1 MYRILKEVQVAS
13 EVVQVYMLDG
23 LGELLIFDDLS
34 HALDTV
40 NLLNI
45 NSDNNYLL
53 NTEAFIIHVALA
65 VCPGESLGDRL
76 GELV

>member
-34 HALDTV
+34 HALDMV

-45 NSDNNYLL
+45 NSDNNTNYKVVKP
-53 NTEAFIIHVALA
+53 T
-65 VCPGESLGDRL
+65 
-76 GELV
+76 

>member
-34 HALDTV
+34 HALDMV

-45 NSDNNYLL
+45 NSDNNTNYKVV
-53 NTEAFIIHVALA
+53 N
-65 VCPGESLGDRL
+65 PN
-76 GELV
+76 

>member
-1 MYRILKEVQVAS
+1 MYRILKEVQGAS

-34 HALDTV
+34 HALDMV

-45 NSDNNYLL
+45 NSDNNTNYKVV
-53 NTEAFIIHVALA
+53 N
-65 VCPGESLGDRL
+65 PN
-76 GELV
+76 

>member
-45 NSDNNYLL
+45 NSDNNTNYKVVKP
-53 NTEAFIIHVALA
+53 N
-65 VCPGESLGDRL
+65 
-76 GELV
+76 

>member
-1 MYRILKEVQVAS
+1 MYRILKEVQVGS

-34 HALDTV
+34 HALDMV

-45 NSDNNYLL
+45 NSDNNTNYKVVKP
-53 NTEAFIIHVALA
+53 N
-65 VCPGESLGDRL
+65 
-76 GELV
+76 

>member
-1 MYRILKEVQVAS
+1 MYRILKEVQVGS

-34 HALDTV
+34 HALDMV

-45 NSDNNYLL
+45 NSDNNTNYKVVKP
-53 NTEAFIIHVALA
+53 T
-65 VCPGESLGDRL
+65 
-76 GELV
+76 

>member
-1 MYRILKEVQVAS
+1 MNRILKEVQVGS

-34 HALDTV
+34 HALDMV

-45 NSDNNYLL
+45 NSDNNTNYKVVKP
-53 NTEAFIIHVALA
+53 N
-65 VCPGESLGDRL
+65 
-76 GELV
+76 

>member
-34 HALDTV
+34 HALDMV

-45 NSDNNYLL
+45 NSDNNTNYK
-53 NTEAFIIHVALA
+53 V
-65 VCPGESLGDRL
+65 VKPY
-76 GELV
+76 